1 MDDIVN
7 IAWGALMNGS
17 FYIFSLTCSMGKK
30 WIITAIF
37 RKKIQFNVFPFFLE
51 NRRTLNKK
59 FFFLFFISI
68 PIRNR
73 NSIIDSFPSLIM
85 RQ

>member
-30 WIITAIF
+30 WVITAIF

-59 FFFLFFISI
+59 IFFLFLSQF
-68 PIRNR
+68 
-73 NSIIDSFPSLIM
+73 L
-85 RQ
+85 